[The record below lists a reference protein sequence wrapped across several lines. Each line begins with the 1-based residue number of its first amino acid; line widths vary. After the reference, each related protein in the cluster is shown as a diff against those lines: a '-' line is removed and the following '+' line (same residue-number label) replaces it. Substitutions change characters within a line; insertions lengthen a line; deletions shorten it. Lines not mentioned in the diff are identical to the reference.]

1 MNATKPA
8 GRREVTLRRGRLQV
22 LQSRITEGL
31 WFVPFTATVAA
42 WFLAWAIVRFD
53 HGRGSIA
60 QTEWAFS
67 GGAASAQQ
75 VLTTIATAVLGFTG
89 LVFSITIVALQFAGS
104 QFSPRVLLPLLR
116 DRGTKIPLG
125 VFVGTFVY
133 TLVVLQ
139 SVRVTSDS
147 SQPFV
152 PGDAVTISIGL
163 VLVTVLTFVYFVHHM
178 ANSIRVVSIIESVA
192 RETRHAIVE
201 AYPEAPES
209 GRVGNGKGEPARR
222 AALEAAGASKTS
234 PALTAPRAGA
244 VTGFDSRA
252 LIALACREDV
262 VLELTCAVGDF
273 LPYGAPMVRIHGGT
287 TDASALHIAAGAIG
301 IEVERTMQQDVAF
314 GFRQLV
320 DIAEKA
326 LSPALND
333 PTTAVE
339 SLDRIHDLLRRI
351 VVRRIPDGVMHDAA
365 GAVRL
370 VVPTASWPDLVALG
384 FSEIL
389 RYGEGSVQ
397 VARRMRA
404 ALDDLLSAAPP
415 EREAPLRAVL
425 LELDASVARA
435 FEDAASRHLAR
446 VPDASG
452 LGSDDEEDD

>member
-1 MNATKPA
+1 M
-8 GRREVTLRRGRLQV
+8 LR
-22 LQSRITEGL
+22 SRITEGL
-31 WFVPFTATVAA
+31 WFVPLAATLTA
-42 WFLAWAIVRFD
+42 WLLAWAIVHFD
-53 HGRGSIA
+53 HGRGPIA
-60 QTEWAFS
+60 QTQWAFS
-67 GGAASAQQ
+67 GGATSAQQ

-89 LVFSITIVALQFAGS
+89 LVFSITIVALQLASS
-104 QFSPRVLLPLLR
+104 QFSPRVLRTFLR
-116 DRGTKIPLG
+116 DRGTKVTLG

-133 TLVVLQ
+133 TLVALQ
-139 SVRVTSDS
+139 SVRVGSDS

-192 RETRHAIVE
+192 QETRRAIVE
-201 AYPEAPES
+201 MYPVPSATDLPGDGRGEA
-209 GRVGNGKGEPARR
+209 ARR
-222 AALEAAGASKTS
+222 RALEAAGASAAS
-234 PALTAPRAGA
+234 PVLSAPRAGA

-252 LIALACREDV
+252 LITLAQRADV
-262 VLELTCAVGDF
+262 VLELTHAVGDY
-273 LPYGAPMVRIHGGT
+273 LPFAAPMVRVHGGAP
-287 TDASALHIAAGAIG
+287 DMHALQRAADAIG
-301 IEVERTMQQDVAF
+301 IEVERTMAQDVAF

-351 VVRRIPDGVMHDAA
+351 AVRTIPDGVMHDER
-365 GAVRL
+365 GDVRL
-370 VVPTASWPDLVALG
+370 IVPTASWDDLVALS

-397 VARRMRA
+397 IARRTRA
-404 ALDDLLSAAPP
+404 ALDDLLVAAPP
-415 EREAPLRAVL
+415 SREAPLRAVL
-425 LELDASVARA
+425 HELDASVARS
-435 FEDAASRHLAR
+435 FEDAPSRHLAR

-452 LGSDDEEDD
+452 LGSDDEGD